1 MNVIHPLPRGLLL
14 ACLTLS
20 LAACASKPVK
30 PEAVEVRVPVYVR
43 LPPEMTA
50 QVPEPMLKDG
60 PVTNEDLADWGD
72 ALKAAL
78 KTANG
83 QLRKI
88 EGLQPGAK

>member
-1 MNVIHPLPRGLLL
+1 
-14 ACLTLS
+14 
-20 LAACASKPVK
+20 VK

-50 QVPEPMLKDG
+50 QVPEPLLKDG

-78 KTANG
+78 RTANG
-83 QLRKI
+83 QLREI
-88 EGLQPGAK
+88 EARQPQEGVDVAEAR